1 MPDGRSAAWTQRTL
15 PIEQVE
21 QSDEAYLA
29 AIADCRLPPATE
41 RVLEWIVRNGRRDR
55 GCKVVRRSTQRKWA
69 RAIGLSPSTIST
81 TLRRLGDSRLVLK
94 SPADGALRLDLSHL
108 VAVAEEARARDGP
121 GDEPFDAAAA
131 LRRLG
136 SRSAAL
142 GSARPR
148 SAVIGSGARSV
159 NKKRKPPV
167 PLTEAQESA
176 DPTETVGTGAAE
188 HADRSRTRR
197 AEASTPDCLK
207 NHAAWRS
214 LQRHHFRPELDRQ
227 ALRAAFYAAVEA
239 GLLADD
245 YESRLRF
252 LATAFD
258 LAWDDK
264 IRSPVAVLRS
274 RIERGSCYRQSD
286 RALATAKEFLRDPSL
301 ACERNA

>member
-1 MPDGRSAAWTQRTL
+1 MPEGSAARTQRTL

-41 RVLEWIVRNGRRDR
+41 RMLEWIVRNGRRDR
-55 GCKVVRRSTQRKWA
+55 GCLVVRRLTQRKWA
-69 RAIGLSPSTIST
+69 RATGLSPSTIST
-81 TLRRLGDSRLVLK
+81 TLRRLGDSRLLLE
-94 SPADGALRLDLSHL
+94 SPADGELRLDLSHL

-121 GDEPFDAAAA
+121 GDEPFDAAGA

-136 SRSAAL
+136 SRSALL
-142 GSARPR
+142 GSDRLR

-159 NKKRKPPV
+159 NKERKPPV

-176 DPTETVGTGAAE
+176 APTETVRTDAAE
-188 HADRSRTRR
+188 HADQRRTRR
-197 AEASTPDCLK
+197 ADPSTADCLK

-214 LQRHHFRPELDRQ
+214 LQRHHLGPELNRR
-227 ALRAAFYAAVEA
+227 ALRAAFYAAVAA
-239 GLLADD
+239 GLFAGD

-252 LATAFD
+252 VATAFD
-258 LAWDDK
+258 LAGDPL

-274 RIERGSCYRQSD
+274 RVERGTCYRQSD
-286 RALATAKEFLRDPSL
+286 RALAAAKEFLRDPVL
-301 ACERNA
+301 ART